1 MVLNQKWEIACIVPT
16 NFPSAD
22 ELINSSKKDVGFV
35 WPIFYKNMLI
45 GTNYIPYHLISAS
58 FLLVFVFNQVQ
69 IGTRCVRCLTRP
81 FWSAAG
87 NQTCSLS

>member
-35 WPIFYKNMLI
+35 
-45 GTNYIPYHLISAS
+45 
-58 FLLVFVFNQVQ
+58 
-69 IGTRCVRCLTRP
+69 
-81 FWSAAG
+81 
-87 NQTCSLS
+87 